1 MTQFTLAQLAGR
13 TRKRVKLECVGRFG
27 AMPSPEKWVFIVGCY
42 NSGTTLVHQMLGAH
56 VDCGSMPTEGQY
68 FTTELLVPRTV
79 GLPRLWA
86 IESER
91 FHLTEH
97 SRPQIDVPR
106 MKRQW
111 AAYYNDPH
119 RPVLLEK
126 TPVNA
131 ARMRW
136 LQEHFKNAHFVAIL
150 RNGYAVAEGIR
161 RKAGHSLDLAARQ
174 WARSNEVMLADLPT
188 VRRHLLIRYE
198 RLTEA
203 PNEILREMLEF
214 LQLDPNGV
222 SVAGR
227 AWQVH
232 RENSGIRNMN
242 ARSFAALSAADRD
255 CIRHEA
261 GYMLDR
267 LGYECD

>member
-1 MTQFTLAQLAGR
+1 MTLSQLAR
-13 TRKRVKLECVGRFG
+13 RAQKRVKLECAGRFG
-27 AMPSPEKWVFIVGCY
+27 ATPSPEKWVFIVGCY
-42 NSGTTLVHQMLGAH
+42 NSGTTLLHQLLGGH
-56 VDCGSMPTEGQY
+56 QDCGSMPTEGQY
-68 FTTELLVPRTV
+68 YTTELLVPRNV

-86 IESER
+86 IEPER
-91 FHLTEH
+91 FHLTEQ
-97 SRPQIDVPR
+97 SRPRIHVSR
-106 MKRQW
+106 LKRQW

-119 RPVLLEK
+119 RRVLLEK

-136 LQEHFKNAHFVAIL
+136 LQEHFENAHFIAIV

-161 RKAGHSLDLAARQ
+161 RKAGHGLDLAARQ
-174 WARSNEVMLADLPT
+174 WARSNEIMLEDLPKIRKHML
-188 VRRHLLIRYE
+188 VRYE

-214 LQLDPNGV
+214 LQLEAHGISLD
-222 SVAGR
+222 GR

-232 RENSGIRNMN
+232 RENSEIRNMN
-242 ARSFAALSAADRD
+242 ARSFASLSAADRES
-255 CIRHEA
+255 IRREA

-267 LGYECD
+267 LCYACD